1 MKTKGQRT
9 GTNCA
14 AVQVKQATERIK
26 AVEAGIQKA
35 RTRAEL
41 AERRTELA
49 ETRTELAEV
58 RAALAQTRA
67 EQAEAA
73 LQRLIQTGIDS
84 TARSSNGFASQPR
97 PLDQLTT
104 RQREILQRI
113 AEGMNT
119 KQIADALNLS
129 PKTVEYHRAKLM
141 RVLDVHDIPSLVR
154 LAVRAG
160 LVPVES

>member
-1 MKTKGQRT
+1 MKKRAQRT
-9 GTNCA
+9 GTNGA
-14 AVQVKQATERIK
+14 TQVKEAKDRIK
-26 AVEAGIQKA
+26 QVEACIEKA
-35 RTRAEL
+35 KTRVEL

-58 RAALAQTRA
+58 RTDLAETRA
-67 EQAEAA
+67 EQAEVA

-84 TARSSNGFASQPR
+84 TAQSSNGLASEPR
-97 PLDQLTT
+97 PLDQLTS

-141 RVLDVHDIPSLVR
+141 RVLDVHDIPGLVR